1 MALSTYSC
9 NVCEEPLVKSTAYV
23 KHLRSDDWQG
33 HRPVTCKDCYEK
45 EDEYESKYTDKE
57 WRRTCKARWS
67 ELDGVIED
75 GAKRARVK
83 KWSELE
89 QSVRKDYPEASRSER
104 RKATLFAI
112 QKVARYIA
120 LKISQAPPE
129 QRRQREQAFVEFDAE
144 WDKKVADPE
153 YVPEVRAYKM
163 SDHAA
168 QWASEIIE
176 GLSEHFICRH
186 RDCREC
192 SRSCDWLMKG
202 ADQYGC
208 PLCLRQYRRPTG
220 HGFSS
225 SWPDTTMATL
235 INKFKEITA
244 KLDAVLDGVPEKEQW
259 RFVCSELQAK
269 AAHPLTTQFLSPE
282 NIEELKRLNSTMRSP
297 WRYDHI
303 LDKGFW
309 SFRLADHG
317 VANLDQPL
325 SQDDVLSMFAWS
337 KWLLRQYSGSRL
349 YIHDPVKQGSL
360 TEALAQ
366 ATHRVF
372 PPFAPELADTRATSR
387 PRGAATVGAPW
398 PRRLPAKRRG
408 DAGVTRSA
416 KALCTRRGESRT
428 LPGPPVPEESAA
440 KAPASLVAPDAPAG
454 RGVGRRSLAQRA
466 AAGRT
471 LSRLVLLMDMH
482 FFHEPVVFGT
492 ADPPRPRGG
501 LVAISGGQLAFILGA
516 FTRRGKPLADIAPLV
531 ACRDGGRDLLK
542 ASHSHA
548 TTCPA
553 SYLVDVGL
561 HCAVAT
567 GVADRRGASILFE
580 DVRESRCALPE
591 PKADDLRQIR
601 QAAQAWAGG
610 DIELPCDGSCHVD
623 HSVGEIIPAG
633 EKRLRSM
640 AESRAVARRA
650 MPTPRARADR
660 RGGARGAAVSRS
672 PRTGLQKHLDEQKA
686 LGAPHHAAINSED
699 HKCFWVL
706 DLPLPRQF
714 DARRR
719 RCRTCAAAGLPN
731 RYFATDVSDVVAA
744 VPGVLHL
751 RLEKQGSVLMT
762 KQFLL
767 HLVQLFHDRLC
778 LRQTRRALVEQCCAG
793 AAGLRAAGRVLSY
806 LRAIP
811 TAPGLKQILLTAL
824 EGFLAE
830 ATRHM
835 QKHINV
841 YSGAVIRGDGN
852 YVQARKVAA
861 EGDGGRDRPRTVLL
875 AWVTVDGALYQP
887 PTLSRS
893 EDVKDAL
900 QDLGPLAGSFK
911 QDRLEAGL
919 SLVDSAP
926 AVHATDV
933 YGRQRLQL
941 NAFYRRM
948 YPGLDADAAAGAP
961 TPRGDATGARTRFA
975 GSPTTVTGDPLHDT
989 LAVMQL
995 ISAASPDARNMCYDH
1010 KGIRLLFGSTRRRED
1025 ILNRLSLPPRRPAA
1039 AAPVPAEQLPSAP
1052 VAGPPD
1058 AGAGGPAAQPLAV
1071 EHHEM
1076 LRKAVEN
1083 TKEQTAETIR
1093 ENPASADAVA
1103 AYLKQP
1109 QVDQEPTWRT
1119 IFGASPTRGAVLRLC
1134 AAFGVHAH
1142 DTLGY
1147 HGFETLACF
1156 KNAIRTHL
1164 KWYAPGRK
1172 TCRAHYDRLLKP
1184 LRLEGLWKWRDAALA
1199 IADAGAPLQ
1208 TGAVAVERWWA
1219 SLKHMMP
1226 AKAVCISERPAA
1238 QGRPRLAAA
1247 PPREQARARS
1257 RGTTATSIACS
1268 VGRCRAG
1275 PGATPDRRVSPR
1287 NMRVAVIL
1295 RSGRQLADFE
1305 ADPSWHLDDVL
1316 AAMPRPDGEYGCRL
1330 RVFFEERELLATMTL
1345 ADIGAHGGCRLTC
1358 VTSEPRRIATRCG
1371 KMVYIWSA
1379 ATGARLHEL
1388 EGHLELVVSANF
1400 SPDGGALVL
1409 TSGDGG
1415 PTIIWSAAD
1424 GKRLRTLPGHRGVFS
1439 PDSLGVVT
1447 LERFAKSKCP
1457 SASVRSV
1464 LRGQRVLVL
1473 SEHLAEIHSAI
1484 FSPDGRDVLTASQD
1498 WTAKLWSASS
1508 GVCLCTFRGHGGPLL
1523 VAVFAPSGREVLTTS
1538 TDMAV
1543 RIWSAT
1549 TSDCLR
1555 ILESHQDWVHCA
1567 AFSPSGQQVLTAS
1580 WDGTAIVRPRTHTRK
1595 RQKTGD
1601 SGGAPCTLGGPLYD
1615 ISSAAFS
1622 PDGRRVVTASHRDV
1636 VKVWSAATGECLLTM
1651 HGAGDIALFAP
1662 CGKSKG
1668 KGYDNN
1674 GGKGKSKGDKGG
1686 KFRPKGAINAGPAC
1700 WNCGIT
1706 GHKAENCWKPKRTDG
1721 GKSESTG
1728 GKSKSKGVYN
1738 MCMKVDGDA
1747 EKRISSSGKE
1757 VGARDA
1763 SWKGPLWRS
1772 ESEFEFDPRVELKK
1786 EDLEPRMVE
1795 GLYLGHASRSATV
1808 LIMTTQGVRRGTS
1821 LTRLDPVARW
1831 AWQDDIVDMKGEPW
1845 NWAGAAGEEAIA
1857 VVPPPRAPALGV
1869 VPSIV
1874 TVPIAP
1880 DEIRDFYVA
1889 RKNIDEFG
1897 STPACLACE
1906 QMILSGG
1913 KDQVELLDQDQDPY
1927 FPLASPDCK
1936 MFTYLKK
1943 LSEGKYKDPE
1953 ERASWKDE
1961 WVQWLASQPGVFLVE
1976 SDMCQFGMVGTR
1988 ADGSEGPVRKPT
2000 GWLTNS
2006 AALADLLART
2016 CSDPSHDHV
2025 PLLGGRASMAREY
2038 PVQLRKSDEAR
2049 GLVRG
2054 DDFMVV
2060 GDDVTLADVNSRLAS
2075 KYDMKC
2081 SGVLGPEEK
2090 DSEEVVFLNR
2100 VLRCV
2105 RGPGA
2110 CIEIESDQRHVDTLL
2125 RDHGLEKDSAKG
2137 VDVPSSKKSV
2147 EDALKELELPVLGA
2161 AGVRAYRSGVM
2172 RVAYLAQDRP
2182 DIGEAVKSLTR
2193 KMQHPSVSDLAALKK
2208 LCRYLKKYPCLVS
2221 SFFPQAMP
2229 KELSMSVGTGC
2240 AGGATGL
2247 LIKAILEDFGFSFEV
2262 HVVSKV
2268 KDELSVSMASD
2279 SSAARAFA
2287 HRQGLDKQKHVMTKF
2302 LWIQEKVLNRLLKMI
2317 PVGARVNVADLLT
2330 KWFSHATASRHLKA
2344 MGFVFRT
2351 VWSNL
2356 HRKL

>member
-1 MALSTYSC
+1 MDLKRLVTARERPRLSLAEAAAPLTSGSVDDTGLTQDTGSLAIGSSGTTSIGFAVVPSGDAVLSSMDIDALPESAPGIAAPGAAAAPLGALPGLPGPPLPLDLLRELMETEALHVFPFVQAVDQRTRAEELPVTLPTTWEVAKKFLHKLAYNVDAQALFACSDKRREVKMAHLSSLLARCDAVLVSEAHGTSGQHAAWGAPAGTAAWWSAGASAAHAGDGIVVKHSFLSNFTEITWKVIWPGELPGLSCWVLQAGRSMLRDNSEPHCSQTRGALFKRYSPAGLWYSPVVFACGASLWYSPAVFACGIRRAGIRLWHSPAVFVYGLGSADRYSPAGLWYSPVVFACGASLWYSPAVFACGIACGWSSRRPMALSTYSC

-45 EDEYESKYTDKE
+45 EDEYESKYTD
-57 WRRTCKARWS
+57 KARWS

-1172 TCRAHYDRLLKP
+1172 TCRAGPRLHGKRSALTMSVQAHYDRLLKP

-1226 AKAVCISERPAA
+1226 AKAVCISERWFRALVGLAYLRRNHRHFASGSLPSWC
-1238 QGRPRLAAA
+1238 QMDPLLQRRLAYF
-1247 PPREQARARS
+1247 
-1257 RGTTATSIACS
+1257 TDC
-1268 VGRCRAG
+1268 
-1275 PGATPDRRVSPR
+1275 
-1287 NMRVAVIL
+1287 
-1295 RSGRQLADFE
+1295 
-1305 ADPSWHLDDVL
+1305 
-1316 AAMPRPDGEYGCRL
+1316 
-1330 RVFFEERELLATMTL
+1330 
-1345 ADIGAHGGCRLTC
+1345 
-1358 VTSEPRRIATRCG
+1358 
-1371 KMVYIWSA
+1371 
-1379 ATGARLHEL
+1379 ARLVQSEGD
-1388 EGHLELVVSANF
+1388 GHLS
-1400 SPDGGALVL
+1400 
-1409 TSGDGG
+1409 
-1415 PTIIWSAAD
+1415 TI
-1424 GKRLRTLPGHRGVFS
+1424 
-1439 PDSLGVVT
+1439 
-1447 LERFAKSKCP
+1447 
-1457 SASVRSV
+1457 
-1464 LRGQRVLVL
+1464 
-1473 SEHLAEIHSAI
+1473 
-1484 FSPDGRDVLTASQD
+1484 
-1498 WTAKLWSASS
+1498 
-1508 GVCLCTFRGHGGPLL
+1508 
-1523 VAVFAPSGREVLTTS
+1523 
-1538 TDMAV
+1538 
-1543 RIWSAT
+1543 
-1549 TSDCLR
+1549 
-1555 ILESHQDWVHCA
+1555 
-1567 AFSPSGQQVLTAS
+1567 
-1580 WDGTAIVRPRTHTRK
+1580 
-1595 RQKTGD
+1595 
-1601 SGGAPCTLGGPLYD
+1601 
-1615 ISSAAFS
+1615 
-1622 PDGRRVVTASHRDV
+1622 
-1636 VKVWSAATGECLLTM
+1636 
-1651 HGAGDIALFAP
+1651 
-1662 CGKSKG
+1662 
-1668 KGYDNN
+1668 
-1674 GGKGKSKGDKGG
+1674 
-1686 KFRPKGAINAGPAC
+1686 
-1700 WNCGIT
+1700 
-1706 GHKAENCWKPKRTDG
+1706 
-1721 GKSESTG
+1721 
-1728 GKSKSKGVYN
+1728 
-1738 MCMKVDGDA
+1738 
-1747 EKRISSSGKE
+1747 
-1757 VGARDA
+1757 
-1763 SWKGPLWRS
+1763 
-1772 ESEFEFDPRVELKK
+1772 FDP
-1786 EDLEPRMVE
+1786 
-1795 GLYLGHASRSATV
+1795 
-1808 LIMTTQGVRRGTS
+1808 
-1821 LTRLDPVARW
+1821 
-1831 AWQDDIVDMKGEPW
+1831 
-1845 NWAGAAGEEAIA
+1845 
-1857 VVPPPRAPALGV
+1857 
-1869 VPSIV
+1869 
-1874 TVPIAP
+1874 
-1880 DEIRDFYVA
+1880 
-1889 RKNIDEFG
+1889 
-1897 STPACLACE
+1897 
-1906 QMILSGG
+1906 
-1913 KDQVELLDQDQDPY
+1913 
-1927 FPLASPDCK
+1927 
-1936 MFTYLKK
+1936 
-1943 LSEGKYKDPE
+1943 
-1953 ERASWKDE
+1953 
-1961 WVQWLASQPGVFLVE
+1961 
-1976 SDMCQFGMVGTR
+1976 
-1988 ADGSEGPVRKPT
+1988 
-2000 GWLTNS
+2000 
-2006 AALADLLART
+2006 
-2016 CSDPSHDHV
+2016 
-2025 PLLGGRASMAREY
+2025 
-2038 PVQLRKSDEAR
+2038 
-2049 GLVRG
+2049 
-2054 DDFMVV
+2054 
-2060 GDDVTLADVNSRLAS
+2060 
-2075 KYDMKC
+2075 
-2081 SGVLGPEEK
+2081 
-2090 DSEEVVFLNR
+2090 
-2100 VLRCV
+2100 
-2105 RGPGA
+2105 
-2110 CIEIESDQRHVDTLL
+2110 
-2125 RDHGLEKDSAKG
+2125 
-2137 VDVPSSKKSV
+2137 
-2147 EDALKELELPVLGA
+2147 
-2161 AGVRAYRSGVM
+2161 
-2172 RVAYLAQDRP
+2172 
-2182 DIGEAVKSLTR
+2182 
-2193 KMQHPSVSDLAALKK
+2193 
-2208 LCRYLKKYPCLVS
+2208 
-2221 SFFPQAMP
+2221 
-2229 KELSMSVGTGC
+2229 
-2240 AGGATGL
+2240 
-2247 LIKAILEDFGFSFEV
+2247 
-2262 HVVSKV
+2262 
-2268 KDELSVSMASD
+2268 
-2279 SSAARAFA
+2279 
-2287 HRQGLDKQKHVMTKF
+2287 
-2302 LWIQEKVLNRLLKMI
+2302 
-2317 PVGARVNVADLLT
+2317 
-2330 KWFSHATASRHLKA
+2330 
-2344 MGFVFRT
+2344 FR
-2351 VWSNL
+2351 
-2356 HRKL
+2356 